1 MAGGMRWWGM
11 CWGRRLPSCKNQREG
26 SAAKID
32 AGSSDALAS
41 YARTRRTILV
51 RDAHRH
57 RYHHRH
63 DARRR
68 HCHRRY
74 RGYHYHPRLYRH
86 SLVHL

>member
-41 YARTRRTILV
+41 YARTKT
-51 RDAHRH
+51 
-57 RYHHRH
+57 Y
-63 DARRR
+63 
-68 HCHRRY
+68 Y
-74 RGYHYHPRLYRH
+74 PGPR
-86 SLVHL
+86 